1 MPLQGALLTATIP
14 RAMPWLGASAL
25 SGRAASDLLGLQP
38 VLEPHAKV
46 QLLIFKAKI
55 IKKKETSK
63 NLMIFYSFPFNFI
76 WKSLMTLM
84 TMNLMTGFLSFL
96 YPMQLVTPSVVA
108 IAVSMLMAICRI
120 VFQVFAFIFF
130 EC

>member
-1 MPLQGALLTATIP
+1 M
-14 RAMPWLGASAL
+14 S
-25 SGRAASDLLGLQP
+25 
-38 VLEPHAKV
+38 
-46 QLLIFKAKI
+46 
-55 IKKKETSK
+55 KKM
-63 NLMIFYSFPFNFI
+63 MIFYSFPFNFL

-84 TMNLMTGFLSFL
+84 TGFFCFL

-120 VFQVFAFIFF
+120 VFQVFAFILLNV

>member
-1 MPLQGALLTATIP
+1 M
-14 RAMPWLGASAL
+14 S
-25 SGRAASDLLGLQP
+25 
-38 VLEPHAKV
+38 
-46 QLLIFKAKI
+46 
-55 IKKKETSK
+55 KKM
-63 NLMIFYSFPFNFI
+63 MIFYSFPFNFL

-84 TMNLMTGFLSFL
+84 TMTLMTMTLMTGFLCFL

-120 VFQVFAFIFF
+120 VFQVFAFIFLNV